1 MMLNA
6 RHSNFYSFSVA
17 LFLYATLIVDLYR
30 KIGGVLA
37 VDTVR
42 NVLYII
48 SFGFI
53 LIDMIKTKRL
63 IKMLGLFIVVSV
75 FFLISSFINSG
86 HNTIYASIWILFVSR
101 LFPAY
106 YIGRYTENWDEVS
119 KYVSNLS
126 WLALVYSFLAILSPN
141 DGMSNSYATIATNL
155 VFVSFITFRYAKNNK
170 QYIKL
175 GISIIC
181 FISVLFLGTRAVFV
195 GTLLSIGLVF
205 LLYINKTRKKK
216 RIILL
221 ILTILGS
228 TILVIFLS
236 DIIRIMGE
244 LLPNSRTIRMLSE
257 GDMLDDSNRMSAFY
271 SDLFYSLG
279 TNPFKIYGFIGDR
292 IYLAGQGATNE
303 IIISSFSHNVL
314 LEICMNFG
322 LIPGVIINI
331 YFLIILLKGLINS
344 KYSDIVVHYVFLS
357 FLGVTFVEMML
368 SSSYLGSYY
377 IWLLY
382 GLAFRFVKLKTRL
395 HYVA

>member
-1 MMLNA
+1 
-6 RHSNFYSFSVA
+6 
-17 LFLYATLIVDLYR
+17 
-30 KIGGVLA
+30 
-37 VDTVR
+37 
-42 NVLYII
+42 
-48 SFGFI
+48 
-53 LIDMIKTKRL
+53 
-63 IKMLGLFIVVSV
+63 
-75 FFLISSFINSG
+75 
-86 HNTIYASIWILFVSR
+86 
-101 LFPAY
+101 
-106 YIGRYTENWDEVS
+106 
-119 KYVSNLS
+119 
-126 WLALVYSFLAILSPN
+126 
-141 DGMSNSYATIATNL
+141 
-155 VFVSFITFRYAKNNK
+155 
-170 QYIKL
+170 
-175 GISIIC
+175 
-181 FISVLFLGTRAVFV
+181 
-195 GTLLSIGLVF
+195 
-205 LLYINKTRKKK
+205 
-216 RIILL
+216 
-221 ILTILGS
+221 
-228 TILVIFLS
+228 
-236 DIIRIMGE
+236 
-244 LLPNSRTIRMLSE
+244 MLSE

>member
-1 MMLNA
+1 MINTKQ
-6 RHSNFYSFSVA
+6 SSFYSFSVA
-17 LFLYATLIVDLYR
+17 IFLYATLIVDLYR
-30 KIGGVLA
+30 KIGGVFA

-42 NVLYII
+42 DVLYII

-53 LIDMIKTKRL
+53 LIDMIKTKHL
-63 IKMLGLFIVVSV
+63 IKMFGLFIIVSV

-86 HNTIYASIWILFVSR
+86 HNTIYVSIWILFVSR

-126 WLALVYSFLAILSPN
+126 WLALIYSMIAILSPY
-141 DGMSNSYATIATNL
+141 DGVNNAYATIATNL
-155 VFVSFITFRYAKNNK
+155 VFISFITFRYARNNK

-181 FISVLFLGTRAVFV
+181 FISILFLGTRAVFV
-195 GTLLSIGLVF
+195 GTLLSIVLVF
-205 LLYINKTRKKK
+205 SLYINKTRKKK
-216 RIILL
+216 KRIILW
-221 ILTILGS
+221 ILTILCS
-228 TILVIFLS
+228 TILVIFFS
-236 DIIRIMGE
+236 DIIRIMEE
-244 LLPNSRTIRMLSE
+244 LLPNSRTLRMLSE

-271 SDLFYSLG
+271 SDLFYSLE

-331 YFLIILLKGLINS
+331 YFSIILLKGLINS

-357 FLGVTFVEMML
+357 FLGVTFVNMML

-382 GLAFRFVKLKTRL
+382 GFAFRFVKLKTRS